1 MATPYPSPVDKLLTL
16 GKPEA
21 YSNVWQ
27 DYAALGIGPEQ
38 IPDLIRL
45 ALDNELRYDHLEEDE
60 DEDELDEEQE
70 LAFWGPLHAIRALG
84 QLHAEAAIEP
94 LLTLFDI
101 ADKGD
106 DEWVME
112 DFPATFAMIG
122 PAALPALAAFVSD
135 SSHLLYARS
144 YAGEALVSIGNAYPE
159 TRAESIDALS
169 RALEQY
175 EKNDYELNG
184 LLINNLIHLKAVE
197 AAPLIEKAFEADRV
211 EEFIV
216 GDWDDV
222 QVALGLKEPS
232 EEQRSLTLLN
242 LLSPS
247 VESPQPT
254 RLPPENA
261 HIVEQQNP
269 SMPPSGAKKGSY
281 QTKKAH
287 KKMEKRS
294 RKKNRRKK

>member
-1 MATPYPSPVDKLLTL
+1 MITSYASPVDKLLAL
-16 GKPEA
+16 GKPDA

-27 DYAALGIGPEQ
+27 DYTALEIGPEQ

-45 ALDNELRYDHLEEDE
+45 ALDNELRYDHLGDDE
-60 DEDELDEEQE
+60 NEDELDEKQE
-70 LAFWGPLHAIRALG
+70 LAFWGPLHAIHALG

-106 DEWVME
+106 DEWVLE
-112 DFPATFAMIG
+112 DFPTTYAMIG
-122 PAALPALAAFVSD
+122 PAALPVLAAFVSD

-144 YAGEALVSIGNAYPE
+144 YAGEAIVSIGNAYPE
-159 TRAESIDALS
+159 KRAESIDALS

-175 EKNDYELNG
+175 EENDYELNG
-184 LLINNLIHLKAVE
+184 LLISNLLHLKAVE

-232 EEQRSLTLLN
+232 EKQQSRN
-242 LLSPS
+242 FLSPL
-247 VESPQPT
+247 VKSPQST
-254 RLPPENA
+254 RLRPEDV
-261 HIVEQQNP
+261 HIVKQQNP
-269 SMPPSGAKKGSY
+269 SMPPSGTKKSSY

-294 RKKNRRKK
+294 RKQN